1 MRKTKIVTIEAEN
14 RDKGKTFLL
23 TEMSAAQAEKWAA
36 RAFLALAKSGAEL
49 PAGAADAG
57 LAGVATAGLAALSGL
72 DWDLAEPLLDEMF
85 RCIQIQPDPIKNPRF
100 TRALTEEDTEYS
112 IFAVKHVFDAHVVL
126 QFNCTNTISEQVL
139 EQVTV
144 ATDLAEAKQ
153 KLGNGGLP
161 ALAIKAQ

>member
-72 DWDLAEPLLDEMF
+72 DWELAEPLLDEMF
-85 RCIQIQPDPIKNPRF
+85 RCIQIQPDPIKHPRF
-100 TRALTEEDTEYS
+100 TRALTEEDTEEVMTRITLRKELLELHLGFS
-112 IFAVKHVFDAHVVL
+112 LAAKLSTSPAPAAMKASPITSML
-126 QFNCTNTISEQVL
+126 RPGSE
-139 EQVTV
+139 
-144 ATDLAEAKQ
+144 
-153 KLGNGGLP
+153 
-161 ALAIKAQ
+161 